1 MEKVMEKVENK
12 ITKEEL
18 KTVQE
23 QHQKLNLCLNRI
35 GLVSAQHHA
44 LLHELAG
51 INKDIEDNKSALE
64 GKYGEV
70 SINVET
76 GEFTKDE
83 DNKED

>member
-1 MEKVMEKVENK
+1 MEKVENK

-18 KTVQE
+18 DTVQE
-23 QHQKLNLCLNRI
+23 QHSKLNLCLNRI
-35 GLVSAQHHA
+35 GLLSAQHHA

-51 INKDIEDNKSALE
+51 INKEIDDNKAELE

-76 GEFTKDE
+76 GEFTESDE
-83 DNKED
+83 DNKKD